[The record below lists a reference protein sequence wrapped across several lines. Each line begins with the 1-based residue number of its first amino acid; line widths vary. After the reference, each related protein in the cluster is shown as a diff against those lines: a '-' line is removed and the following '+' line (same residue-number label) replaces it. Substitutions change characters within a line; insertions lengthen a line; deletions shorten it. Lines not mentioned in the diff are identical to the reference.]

1 MSETKFDGLTPDE
14 LCANLTAVV
23 ERVQYLENEM
33 DSGRLVGR
41 PEAILLLAAKVAYA
55 VVFAYG
61 KSIGD
66 DVISWDDLS
75 GYRKSL
81 YLSEVR
87 IISENPSITTE
98 VNHVLWCSMM
108 KKDGWKYGEKEDET
122 IKTHPYIV
130 PYSEMSINLQIEET
144 LFLSAVRAVLG
155 IRND

>member
-14 LCANLTAVV
+14 LCANLTAAVD
-23 ERVQYLENEM
+23 RVQYLENEM

-66 DVISWDDLS
+66 DVIQWDDLS
-75 GYRKSL
+75 EYRKSL

-87 IISENPSITTE
+87 IISENQSITPD
-98 VNHVLWCSMM
+98 VNHALWCSMM
-108 KKDGWKYGEKEDET
+108 KKEGWEYGEIEDESM
-122 IKTHPYIV
+122 KTNPYIV
-130 PYSEMSINLQIEET
+130 PYSDMSINLQIEEII
-144 LFLSAVRAVLG
+144 FLAAVRAVLG
-155 IRND
+155 IHND